1 MTRSIKQNRF
11 CSRAAK
17 RKSDMHSNDPTCAD
31 VYYVFCTKNAK
42 VDRNF
47 GQMESST
54 FFKAYLSSD
63 WWWLEITFMYGL
75 ECQESLSAAPDTLHS
90 RNTDAKSAPTG
101 PTSSRAENIAF
112 PYLGK
117 LPGFQNTT
125 MNAPSESSRPRRGIQ
140 RSPADDLGK
149 RTRPVPH

>member
-1 MTRSIKQNRF
+1 
-11 CSRAAK
+11 
-17 RKSDMHSNDPTCAD
+17 
-31 VYYVFCTKNAK
+31 
-42 VDRNF
+42 
-47 GQMESST
+47 MESST

-140 RSPADDLGK
+140 RSPAEDLGR
-149 RTRPVPH
+149 RTRPVPL

>member
-1 MTRSIKQNRF
+1 
-11 CSRAAK
+11 
-17 RKSDMHSNDPTCAD
+17 
-31 VYYVFCTKNAK
+31 
-42 VDRNF
+42 
-47 GQMESST
+47 MESST

-112 PYLGK
+112 PYSGK

-140 RSPADDLGK
+140 RSPAGDLVEEQDQFLIKNTKNVNQVWKHQQTITNYFLLCVITCVTVAIPKPQNRADPLFMGG
-149 RTRPVPH
+149 

>member
-1 MTRSIKQNRF
+1 MTCSIKQNRF

-63 WWWLEITFMYGL
+63 WWWLEITFMYAL

-90 RNTDAKSAPTG
+90 RNTYAKSARTG
-101 PTSSRAENIAF
+101 RRVRVQKRLRSLFE
-112 PYLGK
+112 K

-140 RSPADDLGK
+140 RSPAEDLGK